1 MDSLEYIDAYF
12 SGESSPEEASQF
24 EQRIQED
31 PAFAGEVADYLG
43 AKAAFKEAAVDERKA
58 RFRELYRRDVIGRP
72 EVWRLAPR
80 RWIPLA
86 AAAAVFGV
94 IALAWLLYLRPAD
107 ASKVADRYIRQNLTV
122 LPAKMGGAD
131 GIQTGINL
139 YNSGDLPGALHQFEN
154 ELRLDSLNPAAL
166 FYAGIVSLRMDNY
179 DKALTLF
186 TTLATHTDPHVNP
199 ALFYEALT
207 LMRRDRAGDPDHAK
221 QLLKRIVEEDLNKK
235 MDARELLSKL

>member
-12 SGESSPEEASQF
+12 SGESSPEEASRF

-43 AKAAFKEAAVDERKA
+43 ARAAFKEANIEDRKA
-58 RFRELYRRDVIGRP
+58 RFRELYRQEVAGRA

-80 RWIPLA
+80 RWIPVA
-86 AAAAVFGV
+86 AAAAVLGV
-94 IALAWLLYLRPAD
+94 IALAWLLLMRPGD

-122 LPAKMGGAD
+122 LPVKMGGAD
-131 GIQTGINL
+131 GIQNGIRL
-139 YNSGDLPGALHQFEN
+139 YNSGDFPGALHQFEA

-166 FYAGIVSLRMDNY
+166 FYTGIVSLRTDDC

-186 TTLATHTDPHVNP
+186 TKLATHTDPHVNP

-207 LMRRDRAGDPDHAK
+207 LMRRNRAGDPDHAK

-235 MDARELLSKL
+235 IDAQELLSKM